1 MKHFRIKF
9 YGNVVIC
16 TDHEY
21 NSRFEEKKAQYSFP
35 ELGFKKVGFIIYF
48 NKEKGNLAKFLEYIY
63 EGLVRHFSSD
73 ILGYE
78 VADPEDLAKE
88 IIEEL
93 KKEMVKELYQKRLE
107 DKRRGN

>member
-1 MKHFRIKF
+1 MKHFKIEH
-9 YGNVVIC
+9 YGNVAIC
-16 TDHEY
+16 NNREF
-21 NSRFEEKKAQYSFP
+21 NSLLEESIQYSFP